1 MINTYLVEGKTSSI
15 FIKVNSWQELYDKV
29 FSKFENLKDDCE
41 FGWQVLQ
48 EKGFVKI
55 DKVEISKIVGY
66 VVKRFVKN
74 KSQYIK
80 DLEWCENDYDL
91 LNNYQLAKEILE
103 RLDDNNAFILPITTI
118 TLRALDYQLKGKRK

>member
-1 MINTYLVEGKTSSI
+1 MINTYLVEGKTRSI

-29 FSKFENLKDDCE
+29 FSKFENLKDDCKV
-41 FGWQVLQ
+41 GWQVLQ
-48 EKGFVKI
+48 ENGFVKI

>member
-1 MINTYLVEGKTSSI
+1 MINTYLVEGKTRSI

-41 FGWQVLQ
+41 FSWQVLQ
-48 EKGFVKI
+48 ENGFVKI

-118 TLRALDYQLKGKRK
+118 TLKALDYQLKGKRK